1 MPFSEFLF
9 ALLVALLLTVIFAA
23 GVRRHR
29 ARAVLLGFFI
39 IVFLATWA
47 GGVWIVPFGA
57 RAWDV
62 LWMTFLAVG
71 LIVALLLTAL
81 IPPPKAS
88 QTPQEDSR
96 REKSETVVILAFDIF
111 FWILLLVLGIVIVAH
126 YVRSYS

>member
-9 ALLVALLLTVIFAA
+9 SLLVALLLTVIFAA

-47 GGVWIVPFGA
+47 GGVWIVPSGA
-57 RAWDV
+57 HSWGVAW
-62 LWMTFLAVG
+62 MSFMAVG

-81 IPPPKAS
+81 IPPPRAAHTPEEES
-88 QTPQEDSR
+88 Q
-96 REKSETVVILAFDIF
+96 RERSETAVILAFDIF
-111 FWILLLVLGIVIVAH
+111 FWISLIILGIVIIAH
-126 YVRSYS
+126 YMRHAY